1 METVRKLLPTLP
13 VAFGLV
19 ILGWFLY
26 AAINHI
32 AYRDRQ
38 VVVRGLAEK
47 EVMANKVTWPLVV
60 KTLGNDLQQV
70 YNQINANNA
79 IVLKFLKDNGISE
92 EEISINAPT
101 VFDKDAQTYQ
111 TEVPY
116 RYNVTEVI
124 TVTSTQVEKVNAL
137 IKRQVELMRLGVAL
151 SSDYSNQIVY
161 EYTGLNDVKPA
172 MIAEATRNAR
182 EAADKFAEDSRSK
195 VGRIK
200 SATQGQFSIT
210 DRDSYTPWIKN
221 IRVVTSVTYYLEDN
235 RWIDCF

>member
-1 METVRKLLPTLP
+1 METIRKSIPALLI
-13 VAFGLV
+13 AMGLV
-19 ILGWFLY
+19 VMGWFLY
-26 AAINHI
+26 SAINHF

-60 KTLGNDLQQV
+60 KTLGDDLQQL
-70 YNQINANNA
+70 YNRVNANND
-79 IVLKFLKDNGISE
+79 IVVKFLKDNGISE
-92 EEISINAPT
+92 DEISVAAPK
-101 VFDKDAQTYQ
+101 VFDKDAQVYKSD
-111 TEVPY
+111 VHY

-137 IKRQVELMRLGVAL
+137 IRRQVELMKLGVAL
-151 SSDYSNQIVY
+151 SNDYEYRTTY
-161 EYTGLNDVKPA
+161 EYTGLNSVKPA

-182 EAADKFAEDSRSK
+182 EAAAKFAEDSQSN

-200 SATQGQFSIT
+200 SATQGQFSIE
-210 DRDSYTPWIKN
+210 DRDAFTPWIKN

-235 RWIDCF
+235 